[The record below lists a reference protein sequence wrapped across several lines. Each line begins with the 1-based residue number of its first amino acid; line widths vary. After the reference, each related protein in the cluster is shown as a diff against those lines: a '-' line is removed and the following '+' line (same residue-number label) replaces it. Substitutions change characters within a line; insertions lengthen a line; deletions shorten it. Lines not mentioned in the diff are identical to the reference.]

1 MMAVGHQITV
11 ETRRRWKKM
20 TVGHQ
25 IIYSNFVT
33 QMIILKNEPPKHPG
47 NPRNMKRGIILLM
60 IFSLIISVNI
70 EGQKSNKKNIVS
82 GYITDVNNQPVAGAM
97 ILADRLETGV
107 VTSKKGFY
115 KVRITPETRMIGV
128 YSELNGS
135 AETPVDG
142 GPEINIVLYG
152 NYAIQDFIPSIPAD
166 EEMVNIGYGRVRK
179 KDLTAPTGQIDGQD
193 NKYDS
198 YTSIYDMIRG
208 EVPGVQV
215 TGTQILI
222 RGISSINSSND
233 PLLVVDGMPVSSID
247 NISPREVKSI
257 SVLKGSDAAIYGTRA
272 AGGVILIDLKGSS
285 DR

>member
-1 MMAVGHQITV
+1 
-11 ETRRRWKKM
+11 
-20 TVGHQ
+20 
-25 IIYSNFVT
+25 
-33 QMIILKNEPPKHPG
+33 
-47 NPRNMKRGIILLM
+47 MKRGIILLLV
-60 IFSLIISVNI
+60 FSLIIAENI

-82 GYITDVNNQPVAGAM
+82 GYVTDVNNQPVAGAM
-97 ILADRLETGV
+97 ILADRQETGV

-135 AETPVDG
+135 AETPAEVG
-142 GPEINIVLYG
+142 TEVNIVLYG
-152 NYAIQDFIPSIPAD
+152 NYAIQGFIPALPAE
-166 EEMVNIGYGRVRK
+166 EEMVNVGYGKVK
-179 KDLTAPTGQIDGQD
+179 KEDLTTPTGQIDGKN

-215 TGTQILI
+215 VGTQILI
-222 RGISSINSSND
+222 RGVSSINSSND

-247 NISPREVKSI
+247 NISPRQVKSI
-257 SVLKGSDAAIYGTRA
+257 SVLKGADAAIYGTRA
-272 AGGVILIDLKGSS
+272 AGGVILIDLKGAS

>member
-1 MMAVGHQITV
+1 
-11 ETRRRWKKM
+11 M
-20 TVGHQ
+20 T
-25 IIYSNFVT
+25 
-33 QMIILKNEPPKHPG
+33 ILKNKLPKHPA
-47 NPRNMKRGIILLM
+47 NLRNMKRGIILLLV
-60 IFSLIISVNI
+60 FSLIISENI
-70 EGQKSNKKNIVS
+70 EGQKSNNKNIIS
-82 GYITDVNNQPVAGAM
+82 GYVTDVNNQPVAGAM
-97 ILADRLETGV
+97 ILADRQETGV
-107 VTSKKGFY
+107 VTNKKGFY

-135 AETPVDG
+135 AETPAEVG
-142 GPEINIVLYG
+142 TEVNIVLYG
-152 NYAIQDFIPSIPAD
+152 KFAIEGFIPAIPVE
-166 EEMVNIGYGRVRK
+166 EEMVNIGYGKVK
-179 KDLTAPTGQIDGQD
+179 KEDLTTPTGQIDGKN

-215 TGTQILI
+215 VGTQILI
-222 RGISSINSSND
+222 RGMSSINSSND

-272 AGGVILIDLKGSS
+272 AGGVILIDLKGAS

>member
-1 MMAVGHQITV
+1 
-11 ETRRRWKKM
+11 
-20 TVGHQ
+20 
-25 IIYSNFVT
+25 
-33 QMIILKNEPPKHPG
+33 
-47 NPRNMKRGIILLM
+47 MKRGIVLLLV
-60 IFSLIISVNI
+60 FSLIISENI
-70 EGQKSNKKNIVS
+70 EGQKSDKKNIVS
-82 GYITDVNNQPVAGAM
+82 GFVTDVNNQPVAGAM
-97 ILADRLETGV
+97 ILADRQETGV

-152 NYAIQDFIPSIPAD
+152 NYAIQGFIPAIPAE
-166 EEMVNIGYGRVRK
+166 EEMVNIGYGKVMK
-179 KDLTAPTGQIDGQD
+179 KDLTTSTGQINGQD

-215 TGTQILI
+215 VGTQILI
-222 RGISSINSSND
+222 RGMSSINSSND

-247 NISPREVKSI
+247 NISPRQVKSI
-257 SVLKGSDAAIYGTRA
+257 SVLEGSDAAIYGTRA
-272 AGGVILIDLKGSS
+272 AGGVILIDLKGAS

>member
-1 MMAVGHQITV
+1 
-11 ETRRRWKKM
+11 
-20 TVGHQ
+20 
-25 IIYSNFVT
+25 
-33 QMIILKNEPPKHPG
+33 
-47 NPRNMKRGIILLM
+47 MKRGIVLLM
-60 IFSLIISVNI
+60 IFSLIISENI
-70 EGQKSNKKNIVS
+70 EGQKSNKNNIVS
-82 GYITDVNNQPVAGAM
+82 GYVTDVNNQPVSGAM
-97 ILADRLETGV
+97 ILADRQETGV
-107 VTSKKGFY
+107 VTSKKGFF

-152 NYAIQDFIPSIPAD
+152 NYAIQGFIPAIPAD
-166 EEMVNIGYGRVRK
+166 EEMVNIGYGKVSK
-179 KDLTAPTGQIDGQD
+179 KDLTTPTGQINGKD

-215 TGTQILI
+215 VGTQILI
-222 RGISSINSSND
+222 RGIISINSGND

-247 NISPREVKSI
+247 NISPRQVKSI

-272 AGGVILIDLKGSS
+272 AGGVILIDLKGAS
-285 DR
+285 D

>member
-1 MMAVGHQITV
+1 
-11 ETRRRWKKM
+11 M
-20 TVGHQ
+20 T
-25 IIYSNFVT
+25 
-33 QMIILKNEPPKHPG
+33 ILKNKPPKHPG

-135 AETPVDG
+135 AETPADG

-152 NYAIQDFIPSIPAD
+152 NYAIQGFIPAIPAD
-166 EEMVNIGYGRVRK
+166 EEMVNIGYGKVSK
-179 KDLTAPTGQIDGQD
+179 KDLTTPTGQINGKD

-215 TGTQILI
+215 VGTQILI
-222 RGISSINSSND
+222 RGMSSINSSND

-272 AGGVILIDLKGSS
+272 AGGVILIDLKGAS

>member
-1 MMAVGHQITV
+1 
-11 ETRRRWKKM
+11 M
-20 TVGHQ
+20 T
-25 IIYSNFVT
+25 
-33 QMIILKNEPPKHPG
+33 ILKNIPPKHPASL
-47 NPRNMKRGIILLM
+47 RNMKRGIILLVV
-60 IFSLIISVNI
+60 FSLIISENI

-82 GYITDVNNQPVAGAM
+82 GYVTDVNNQPVAGAM
-97 ILADRLETGV
+97 ILADRQETGV
-107 VTSKKGFY
+107 VTNKKGFY

-135 AETPVDG
+135 AETPADG

-152 NYAIQDFIPSIPAD
+152 NFAIEGFIPAIPVE
-166 EEMVNIGYGRVRK
+166 EEMVNIGYGKVRK
-179 KDLTAPTGQIDGQD
+179 EDLTTPTGQIDGKN

-215 TGTQILI
+215 VGTQILI
-222 RGISSINSSND
+222 RGMSSINSSND

-247 NISPREVKSI
+247 NISPRQVKSI

-272 AGGVILIDLKGSS
+272 AGEVILIDLKGAS